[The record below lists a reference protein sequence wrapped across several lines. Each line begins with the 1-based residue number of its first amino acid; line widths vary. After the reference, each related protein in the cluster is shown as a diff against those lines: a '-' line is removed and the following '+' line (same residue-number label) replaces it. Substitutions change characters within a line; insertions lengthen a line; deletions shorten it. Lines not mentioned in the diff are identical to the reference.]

1 MDVRRR
7 ARFDKLLNANIP
19 DQEMSG
25 ASYYTPTD
33 TGFNSRNS
41 SVTDRAGEKYIY
53 MAIKAP
59 PPPPPGPWGTE
70 ALGGGTRACYFELQK
85 AGVTF
90 PTDNFTVETW
100 FKSFGGP
107 NHGSYAS
114 IFGAWSHPTNHGW
127 MFGYNMN
134 NNDGTVNLDV
144 MHKLYSDTYKYES
157 VDRNALS
164 SWSHVAMVKRGS
176 TIYWYINGKNVKAHS
191 DNGYTWGGH
200 TQFYC
205 GGSGIRDAAYGT
217 YSNFRISNVAR
228 YTQDFTPPST
238 HFEADANTLLLAH
251 QGPEFKDY
259 SGNNVNMVEGSGAR
273 SPKTHRGQPET
284 LQRGG

>member
-1 MDVRRR
+1 MGLTLAIHLSPIGLEKNTSTWRSRHHRLRLLDLAIQRRWV
-7 ARFDKLLNANIP
+7 AAH
-19 DQEMSG
+19 
-25 ASYYTPTD
+25 
-33 TGFNSRNS
+33 
-41 SVTDRAGEKYIY
+41 
-53 MAIKAP
+53 
-59 PPPPPGPWGTE
+59 
-70 ALGGGTRACYFELQK
+70 ALATLSCWN
-85 AGVTF
+85 GVTF

-238 HFEADANTLLLAH
+238 HFEADANTSAGTPRPRV
-251 QGPEFKDY
+251 Q
-259 SGNNVNMVEGSGAR
+259 R
-273 SPKTHRGQPET
+273 
-284 LQRGG
+284 LQRQQRQYG